1 MRVSIESRTDSGMTE
16 TPTQWTLAQ
25 VARLV
30 EGQVIGAT
38 ETALSGVASIEEA
51 EAGDLVFAE
60 SSRFLAAAL
69 RSRATAVL
77 TASELTAEIGAAEKP
92 LVLVANPRLAFVRV
106 LEAFA
111 PRATAPIG
119 IHPTAQIG
127 PDCRMGEEVSIG
139 PNVVLGAGVTL
150 GDRVVLGAGVS
161 IGDGCTLGDD
171 TILYPNV
178 VLYRRVTVG
187 KRCLLHAGC
196 ILGAD
201 GFGYIPVGPTLRKVP
216 QLGVVEIGDD
226 VEIGANTCVDRAK
239 TGATVIGSGTKL
251 DNLVH
256 IAHNVRVGQ
265 SCLII
270 AQVGIAGS
278 TTLGN
283 GIVLAGQ
290 AGVKDHVTIGDMA
303 RVGGQGGVVGNVA
316 PGVTVSGY
324 PARPHAEKMREYA
337 AAAALPEYL
346 KRIRALEKRLAEL
359 EGKIER

>member
-1 MRVSIESRTDSGMTE
+1 MAE
-16 TPTQWTLAQ
+16 TSAEFAQSPWTLAQ

-30 EGQVIGAT
+30 EGQVVGAA

-60 SSRFLAAAL
+60 SARFLAAAL
-69 RSRATAVL
+69 RSRAAAVL
-77 TASELTAEIGAAEKP
+77 TASELAAEVSPAEKP
-92 LVLVANPRLAFVRV
+92 LVLVGNPRLAFVRV

-111 PRATAPIG
+111 PRAAAPVG

-127 PDCRMGEEVSIG
+127 PGCHLGEEVSIG
-139 PNVVLGAGVTL
+139 PNAVLGAGVTL

-161 IGDGCTLGDD
+161 IGDGCAIGDD

-187 KRCLLHAGC
+187 KRCILHAGC

-201 GFGYIPVGPTLRKVP
+201 GFGYIPVGPSLRKVP

-283 GIVLAGQ
+283 GVVLAGQ

-359 EGKIER
+359 EGKIAR